1 MTPRRAESVLTAKLV
16 VGITGASGA
25 IYALRLLENC
35 SIIKR
40 KYGSVHVIYTE
51 ASRLVFSDELG
62 FDIEKY
68 LESSSC
74 VDEYYHERDWKS
86 PLASSSNLADCDG
99 VIIPASLNTV
109 AKLASGI
116 QDTLLLR
123 AFSSLLRLK
132 RRVVVVVRETPL
144 SAIDLVNLYKLA
156 RSGAVVLPASPAFY
170 IKPKSVDDLVNFIV
184 GKVFDVLG
192 VKHDL
197 YMKWRGGAVL

>member
-1 MTPRRAESVLTAKLV
+1 LSAKLV
-16 VGITGASGA
+16 VGVTGASGA

-35 SIIKR
+35 SVIKS
-40 KYGSVHVIYTE
+40 KYEIVNVIYTE

-62 FDIEKY
+62 LDIEKY
-68 LESSSC
+68 LENSSC
-74 VDEYYHERDWKS
+74 VDEYYHEKDWKS
-86 PLASSSNLADCDG
+86 PLASSSNLVDGDG
-99 VIIPASLNTV
+99 VVIPASLNTV

-116 QDTLLLR
+116 QDNLLLR

-132 RRVVVVVRETPL
+132 KRVVVVVRETPL

-156 RSGAVVLPASPAFY
+156 RSGAVILPASPAFY
-170 IKPKSVDDLVNFIV
+170 IKPKNVDDLVNFIV

-197 YMKWRGGAVL
+197 YERWRG